1 MKAPV
6 DQLMEQPNSWRTW
19 SRTLLLTALIANTIA
34 TLVVLIDPYDSVI
47 GAIAMANASGFAIW
61 SIVFLVRSL
70 SRGHIGR
77 VTAVVIAGPAG
88 TLVGFEVGS
97 LLGISNPLARW
108 LGDPWHQWRPIAT
121 ALLLTFAAMA
131 FVLRH
136 RAAIE
141 YRAGLETHHRHV
153 AEARQAEALARL
165 ALLQAQIEPHFL
177 FNTLANVR
185 SMLERD
191 PRTAGQMLDLLN
203 RYLRSSLGR
212 TRTPRSTCGEEIEL
226 IDALLGIAAI
236 RLGSRLRYEIRLP
249 AGLRAARLP
258 PLLLQPLVENALKH
272 GIEPAVEGGM
282 VEVECMEDSGRL
294 VLRVR
299 DTGMGFHEGAP
310 PGVGLS
316 NIRARLAS
324 LYGANGQL
332 ALYRNEP
339 RGTVAELTL
348 PLTRE

>member
-1 MKAPV
+1 
-6 DQLMEQPNSWRTW
+6 MEQPHWW
-19 SRTLLLTALIANTIA
+19 QAWLRTLLLTALIANTIA
-34 TLVVLIDPYDSVI
+34 ALVVLLDPYDSLIGVI
-47 GAIAMANASGFAIW
+47 TVANATGFAIW
-61 SIVFLVRSL
+61 SIVLIVRTL
-70 SRGHIGR
+70 SRGRIGR
-77 VTAVVIAGPAG
+77 LTSLVIAGPTG
-88 TLVGFEVGS
+88 TLLGFEVGG
-97 LLGISNPLARW
+97 LIGRGNPVTRW

-121 ALLLTFAAMA
+121 ALLLTFASIV

-136 RAAIE
+136 LAAIE
-141 YRAGLETHHRHV
+141 YRAGLEAQHRQA
-153 AEARQAEALARL
+153 AEARQAEALAQL

-191 PRTAGQMLDLLN
+191 PRTAGRMLDLLN

-212 TRTPRSTCGEEIEL
+212 TRAPRSTCGEEIEL
-226 IDALLGIAAI
+226 VDALLGIAGI
-236 RLGSRLRYEIRLP
+236 RLGSRLRYEIRIP
-249 AGLRAARLP
+249 ETLRAARLP

-272 GIEPAVEGGM
+272 GIEPAVEGGA
-282 VEVECMEDSGRL
+282 VEVECMAEGGRL

-299 DTGMGFHEGAP
+299 DTGVGFQEGAP
-310 PGVGLS
+310 AGVGLS

-332 ALYRNEP
+332 ALYANEP